1 MSLLVL
7 LWKLGLMCRI
17 LRRVIGLD
25 VSTLIAAAVSL
36 ESAKGGIIL
45 IGGTGKCPDCKAGKP
60 IYCDAPK
67 MKGITADGA
76 WAEYM
81 VA

>member
-1 MSLLVL
+1 M
-7 LWKLGLMCRI
+7 
-17 LRRVIGLD
+17 IGLD

-36 ESAKGGIIL
+36 KSASEGIVL

-81 VA
+81 VASVHSLHPSVMVTDCIQ